1 MEEEKVFL
9 RANLNIEQFS
19 SMIDYPVKDVSS
31 VINKHFGTNFFEF
44 VNSYRV
50 EEAKQLLTDPAHS
63 DKTILDILLESGFS
77 SKSAFHRLFRRLAG
91 RPPAEYGKQHRHAAP
106 KTEDEPAADKR

>member
-44 VNSYRV
+44 VNSYRF
-50 EEAKQLLTDPAHS
+50 EEAKQLPTYPAHA
-63 DKTILDILLESGFS
+63 DKTILDILLDSGFN
-77 SKSAFHRLFRRLAG
+77 SKSAFDRSSKRLVCM
-91 RPPAEYGKQHRHAAP
+91 PPSEYRNQHRQACPITLEQRH
-106 KTEDEPAADKR
+106 